1 MKTEPLQVCI
11 RPVAGT
17 VDRYVVTLVAGP
29 HDQPARK
36 CKEMAVSAPMFFG
49 SADAFAE
56 SLRILLATG
65 GAQVALGIA
74 WPASES

>member
-17 VDRYVVTLVAGP
+17 ADRYIVTLVAGP
-29 HDQPARK
+29 LHEPTRK
-36 CKEMAVSAPMFFG
+36 CKETAVSTPMFFG
-49 SADAFAE
+49 SAEAFAE

-74 WPASES
+74 WPHEEI